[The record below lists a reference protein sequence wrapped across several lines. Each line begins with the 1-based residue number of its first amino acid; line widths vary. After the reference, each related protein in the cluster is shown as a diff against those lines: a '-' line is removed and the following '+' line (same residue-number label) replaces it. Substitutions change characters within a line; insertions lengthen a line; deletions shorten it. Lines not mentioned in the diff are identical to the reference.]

1 MEHLEI
7 GNLQNGLIDFVAPV
21 EDKSKN
27 IIKVIGVGGGG
38 QNAVG
43 NMYEEGIAN
52 VTFAVCNTD
61 TQALSKSPVPV
72 KIAIGTLGAGGDPK
86 RGQQAAIDHAEQIEH
101 LLDDGTQM
109 VFVTAG
115 MGGGTG
121 TGAAP
126 VVAGIAKKKGIL
138 TIGIVTIPFF
148 FEKKNKIVKAL
159 KGVAEMRKNVD
170 ALLIINN
177 ERICDVYADSDISIK
192 ESFKRADQI
201 LSNATKSI
209 SELITVEGDI
219 NLDFCDVETTLRGGG
234 GAIMAMGRGRG
245 EHRVA
250 KAVVDALESPLLYG
264 SDIDKA
270 TRILFNI
277 YTDERHPLFVSE
289 MEEIDSFMD
298 MLDPNIDVIWGVSD
312 DNTLDEDAKVTILAT
327 GFEDTLHLE
336 ELGNDQLMSKEYV
349 ENLIGQL
356 YTPYKKKNWDMTT
369 MKPIN
374 PVQQTPD
381 EVSINIQL
389 PTDTDDNDNTD
400 DATEAAQEAA
410 QETEAPTTATE
421 QETQMEPQETVA
433 HEEPLPRTTE
443 ETATEEENDA
453 PTPPIELTV
462 NEDTHTATAS
472 STYDRPTHHTKHSMR
487 MSFLQRAKSF
497 MDKITELTQDEE
509 GQ

>member
-349 ENLIGQL
+349 ESLIGQL

-374 PVQQTPD
+374 PVQQTPE

>member
-126 VVAGIAKKKGIL
+126 VVAGIAKQKGIL

-219 NLDFCDVETTLRGGG
+219 NLDFCDVESTLKGGG

-250 KAVVDALESPLLYG
+250 KAVVDAMESPLLYG

-349 ENLIGQL
+349 ESLIGQL

-369 MKPIN
+369 MKPLN
-374 PVQQTPD
+374 PVRQTPD
-381 EVSINIQL
+381 EVSINIEM
-389 PTDTDDNDNTD
+389 PTESPATNNTP
-400 DATEAAQEAA
+400 ESHQEAD
-410 QETEAPTTATE
+410 TTATATE
-421 QETQMEPQETVA
+421 RKAQVEKLKPVA
-433 HEEPLPRTTE
+433 HEEPQPRTQE
-443 ETATEEENDA
+443 ERPSEEEADT
-453 PTPPIELTV
+453 PTPPIELSV
-462 NEDTHTATAS
+462 NEEADTPTAIHDNDRHTQH
-472 STYDRPTHHTKHSMR
+472 PKHTMR

>member
-1 MEHLEI
+1 MEI

-159 KGVAEMRKNVD
+159 KGVAEMRK
-170 ALLIINN
+170 
-177 ERICDVYADSDISIK
+177 
-192 ESFKRADQI
+192 KRR
-201 LSNATKSI
+201 
-209 SELITVEGDI
+209 
-219 NLDFCDVETTLRGGG
+219 C
-234 GAIMAMGRGRG
+234 
-245 EHRVA
+245 
-250 KAVVDALESPLLYG
+250 SPL
-264 SDIDKA
+264 
-270 TRILFNI
+270 RC
-277 YTDERHPLFVSE
+277 
-289 MEEIDSFMD
+289 
-298 MLDPNIDVIWGVSD
+298 
-312 DNTLDEDAKVTILAT
+312 
-327 GFEDTLHLE
+327 
-336 ELGNDQLMSKEYV
+336 
-349 ENLIGQL
+349 
-356 YTPYKKKNWDMTT
+356 
-369 MKPIN
+369 
-374 PVQQTPD
+374 
-381 EVSINIQL
+381 SI
-389 PTDTDDNDNTD
+389 
-400 DATEAAQEAA
+400 
-410 QETEAPTTATE
+410 
-421 QETQMEPQETVA
+421 
-433 HEEPLPRTTE
+433 RT
-443 ETATEEENDA
+443 
-453 PTPPIELTV
+453 
-462 NEDTHTATAS
+462 
-472 STYDRPTHHTKHSMR
+472 
-487 MSFLQRAKSF
+487 
-497 MDKITELTQDEE
+497 
-509 GQ
+509 